1 MATNSNNT
9 APQPQADDGNNNAGN
24 DQLLNNDQ
32 LLDLLWV
39 TLVTMA
45 TAVVCAILTIFC
57 QVFKGCC
64 VKKGPTAT
72 VAPCTEEGAPEPEVQ
87 AVHPRHHLPSAE
99 K

>member
-1 MATNSNNT
+1 MATNFNNT

-24 DQLLNNDQ
+24 DQLL
-32 LLDLLWV
+32 DLLWV
-39 TLVTMA
+39 TLATMA
-45 TAVVCAILTIFC
+45 IAVVGAILMIFC

-72 VAPCTEEGAPEPEVQ
+72 VAPCTEEGAPEPVVQ